1 MTDGNGEQEGTRAPR
16 RPWADHW
23 LLEAFQ
29 RLGHQAAA
37 QLAGIHADSAWEALQ
52 QAGAKEAQ
60 LLETACAL
68 SARQAADLT
77 DVGPSQAQLLDR
89 ALADRYGVV
98 PVRLRDGMLEVATAN
113 PLMPDLEQT
122 LEFASGLR
130 ISLTVAS
137 PAATRGAIYRVY
149 QVSQTAATSSRQL
162 SWVRAT
168 PQGIP
173 DVVGGGSAVETLD
186 AIIEDALA
194 RRASDIHIE
203 PSEAGLLVRFRLDG
217 VLADVRHIPRET
229 TGPLMSRLKVMA
241 GLDIADRMRPQDGRA
256 SVVFEGGSVDL
267 RISTLPLGSAGE
279 KAVIRLLNSSAT
291 NADLGNIGFTTGER
305 QRFER
310 LLRLTEG
317 MVLVTG
323 PTGSGKT
330 TTLYSALRLIK
341 TQASN
346 LVTVEDPIE
355 YRLEGVNQVQVHEKS
370 GLTFA
375 AALRSI
381 LRQDPDVVL
390 VGEIRDAE
398 TANIAI
404 KASMTGHVVLS
415 TLHTND
421 AVSAVSRLL
430 DIGADRGA
438 MAGALKGILAQRLVR
453 RLCTNCSQTDS
464 LEDLQIEFQY
474 LLAEL
479 DCDGLRKAVGC
490 PACRHSGY
498 KGRTIVP
505 EVLVVTPDIQRA
517 IARGADG
524 PELTSL
530 VRRAGTRSLWEAGL
544 ERVIAG
550 ITSLHELL
558 DNVAAPLVE
567 NHGGQSAVD
576 ALLDELKTGPAREP
590 ELPWAA
596 EVLSRNI
603 APPRATSPS
612 IPGVRGDQW
621 RVLVVDEDRT
631 RRRELRDDLQAA
643 GFGVLEAADGEAAL
657 AYARQLRPDVVITE
671 IATPKLDASGLIQ
684 ALTQHA
690 DSPPVIVFTDQ
701 RDQELHGWL
710 RDLGA
715 MDVVGRSHDVASLI
729 RHLEDSARSVS
740 TPQISLTAS

>member
-1 MTDGNGEQEGTRAPR
+1 MTDANNEHEETRAPR

-29 RLGHQAAA
+29 RLGHPAAE
-37 QLAGIHADSAWEALQ
+37 QLAGIRADTAWDALQ

-68 SARQAADLT
+68 SAREAADLT
-77 DVGPSQAQLLDR
+77 GVGPAQAQLLDR
-89 ALADRYGVV
+89 ALAERYSVV
-98 PVRLRDGMLEVATAN
+98 PVRLRDGLLEVASAN
-113 PLMPDLEQT
+113 PLQPDLEQT

-130 ISLTVAS
+130 IYLTVAS
-137 PAATRGAIYRVY
+137 PAATRAATYKVY
-149 QVSQTAATSSRQL
+149 QPSQTAATSSRHL

-168 PQGIP
+168 SQGGIP
-173 DVVGGGSAVETLD
+173 DVVGGGGAVETLD

-203 PSEAGLLVRFRLDG
+203 PSETGLLVRFRLDG
-217 VLADVRHIPRET
+217 VLADVRHVPRDT

-256 SVVFEGGSVDL
+256 SVVFEGGGVDL

-279 KAVIRLLNSSAT
+279 KAVIRLLSSSAT
-291 NADLGNIGFTTGER
+291 NADLGSIGFTTGER

-430 DIGADRGA
+430 DIGAESGSL
-438 MAGALKGILAQRLVR
+438 AGALKGILAQRLVR
-453 RLCTNCSQTDS
+453 RLCTSCCQPDS
-464 LEDLQIEFQY
+464 LEDLQVEFQY
-474 LLAEL
+474 LLAEH
-479 DCDGLRKAVGC
+479 DSSRLRKAVGC
-490 PACRHSGY
+490 PACRHTGY

-505 EVLVVTPDIQRA
+505 EVLVVSPEIQRA

-524 PELTSL
+524 PELTAL
-530 VRRAGTRSLWEAGL
+530 VRKAGMRSLWEAGL
-544 ERVIAG
+544 ERVITG

-567 NHGGQSAVD
+567 NHDAQSAVD
-576 ALLDELKTGPAREP
+576 ALLNELKTPAAPQPDIPWMTEP
-590 ELPWAA
+590 E
-596 EVLSRNI
+596 RGTGI
-603 APPRATSPS
+603 PRATSPS
-612 IPGVRGDQW
+612 IRGATV
-621 RVLVVDEDRT
+621 RVLVVDEDRAS
-631 RRRELRDDLQAA
+631 RRALRLELEAA

-657 AYARQLRPDVVITE
+657 AYVRHLRPDVVVTDV
-671 IATPKLDASGLIQ
+671 TMPKLDASGLLQ
-684 ALTQHA
+684 ALSQGT
-690 DSPPVIVFTDQ
+690 DVPTVIVRTDQ
-701 RDQELHGWL
+701 SDAELHGWL
-710 RDLGA
+710 RELGA
-715 MDVVGRSHDVASLI
+715 IDVVGRSHDVTSLI
-729 RHLEDSARSVS
+729 HHLEETARAVNS
-740 TPQISLTAS
+740 PRISLTAS